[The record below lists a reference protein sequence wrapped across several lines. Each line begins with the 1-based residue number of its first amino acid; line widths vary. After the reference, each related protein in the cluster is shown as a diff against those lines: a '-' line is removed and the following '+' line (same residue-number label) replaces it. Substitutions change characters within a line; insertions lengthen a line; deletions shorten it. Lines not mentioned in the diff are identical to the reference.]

1 VSPETAARESI
12 AGDPPVDGTLPR
24 RRYETDEPLRGENS
38 AGDVRSWMPWVTVVT
53 DILLINVAFLI
64 AYWLRY
70 ELQLFRTVDPA
81 NDVPYSVY
89 LPMVAV
95 LTVLFV
101 LFNKREGAY
110 DVRRGRPFFDDLY
123 GLLNAT
129 TTAIMLMVVVV
140 FFYRRLFYSRVIFIY
155 AGILIVVLL
164 GLARLVRNMALARM
178 RAAGKGVDRVLIIGA
193 GEVGR
198 TVMRNLIAQPELGY
212 RVVGFL
218 DDDPIKSG
226 ADIGPIR
233 ALGSLD
239 ALPAAVK
246 ENEIDQVIITLPW
259 QYHRKVIRLV
269 TEAEQ
274 SGVRARVVP
283 DLFQLSLGGVDVEA
297 INGIPL
303 ISVKGSALTGLN
315 RTFKRIVDVA
325 ISGTALA
332 LISPLWALIALSIK
346 LDSPGPVLFRQE
358 RIGLRGKPFTVFKF
372 RSMRIDA
379 EEQLAELRELNEASG
394 PLFKVREDPRRTRVG
409 RFIRRTSL
417 DELPQL
423 INVLRGE
430 MSIVGPRP
438 GLASEVAQYQDWHR
452 KRLAVLPGIT
462 GLWQVSGRSEL
473 TFDEMVMLDIYYA
486 ENWSLGLDLRIMIR
500 TVPQVLFGDGAY

>member
-1 VSPETAARESI
+1 MSPETVAR
-12 AGDPPVDGTLPR
+12 DPVASTRLG
-24 RRYETDEPLRGENS
+24 TDEAVVRERG
-38 AGDVRSWMPWVTVVT
+38 AGDVRSWMPWVTLVT
-53 DILLINVAFLI
+53 DIILINAAFVV

-70 ELQLFRTVDPA
+70 ELQWFRSVDPA

-89 LPMVAV
+89 FPMVAIMTVILV
-95 LTVLFV
+95 LT
-101 LFNKREGAY
+101 NRREGAY
-110 DVRRGRPFFDDLY
+110 DVRKGRPFFDDMY

-129 TTAIMLMVVVV
+129 TTAIMLMVVLV

-155 AGILIVVLL
+155 AGILILVLL
-164 GLARLVRNMALARM
+164 GLARLVRNMVLTRM
-178 RAAGKGVDRVLIIGA
+178 RASGKGVDRVLIVGA

-218 DDDPIKSG
+218 DDDPMKSS

-239 ALPAAVK
+239 GLPDAMK
-246 ENEIDQVIITLPW
+246 DNQIDQVIITLPW

-269 TEAEQ
+269 NEAEQ
-274 SGVRARVVP
+274 AGVRARVVP

-303 ISVKGSALTGLN
+303 ISIKESALTGLN
-315 RTFKRIVDVA
+315 RALKRIVDVVFSS
-325 ISGTALA
+325 ILLF
-332 LISPLWALIALSIK
+332 LISPLWALIAIAIK
-346 LDSPGPVLFRQE
+346 VDSPGPVLFRQE
-358 RIGLRGKPFTVFKF
+358 RVGLHGKPFTVLKF
-372 RSMRIDA
+372 RSMRVDA
-379 EEQLAELRELNEASG
+379 EEELARLRERNEAAG
-394 PLFKVREDPRRTRVG
+394 PLFKIREDPRRTRVG

-417 DELPQL
+417 DEFPQF

-452 KRLAVLPGIT
+452 KRLAVLPGVT
-462 GLWQVSGRSEL
+462 GLVAGER
-473 TFDEMVMLDIYYA
+473 
-486 ENWSLGLDLRIMIR
+486 
-500 TVPQVLFGDGAY
+500 PQRANV